1 MNIPMW
7 VIWLALLIIFAIIE
21 AATLG
26 LATVW
31 FAIGSGVAMIMD
43 LFGAPLVAQIITMII
58 VSIVSFIVCFIWIKP
73 IVDRKGRKNEP
84 TNADRTIGQEGI
96 VIKAI
101 DSIEGKGQV
110 KVMGQVW
117 SAKADTNIDEGAK
130 VKVLKL
136 EGVKLI
142 VEEIKG

>member
-7 VIWLALLIIFAIIE
+7 VVWLILVIIFAAIE

-31 FAIGSGVAMIMD
+31 FAIGAGVAMVMD
-43 LFGAPLVAQIITMII
+43 LCGAPVVAQVITMIV
-58 VSIVSFIVCFIWIKP
+58 VSIISFIVCFIWIRPK
-73 IVDRKGRKNEP
+73 IDRKGKVVEP
-84 TNADRTIGQEGI
+84 TNADRVIGQEGI

-101 DSIEGKGQV
+101 NPIDGKGQI

-117 SAKADTNIDEGAK
+117 SAKAESPIEENSK
-130 VKVLKL
+130 VKVLSM
-136 EGVKLI
+136 EGVKLV
-142 VEEIKG
+142 VEEIKE